1 MSGQPD
7 QAELNAFLADIPFF
21 ASLDETTRLELA
33 GQLEPVHVA
42 AGEVIFRQGDAGEG
56 LFLVVSGRLRVSV
69 AALPGDG
76 PERMLYDLGRG
87 AIVGEMALLTDRP
100 RAATVHAVRD
110 SDLLLLRVSS
120 FTSLL
125 ERSPALVTGMIRL
138 LVDRVLAVDRLL
150 TADRPQAPPP
160 VRTIAVACAGQN
172 TRRGHAGR
180 RTAGGA
186 AGAGWFGLPRGRRRG
201 RAAAGPGCGA
211 AGTGRPRP
219 GRADRV
225 AACGGTRP

>member
-1 MSGQPD
+1 MSGQQDRP
-7 QAELNAFLADIPFF
+7 ELHAFLADIPFF

-33 GQLEPVHVA
+33 RQLEPVHVA

-69 AALPGDG
+69 AADG
-76 PERMLYDLGRG
+76 PERVLYDLGRG

-150 TADRPQAPPP
+150 IVDRPQAPPP
-160 VRTIAVACAGQN
+160 GRRTIAVAAPAATPARPRWSPDGSRRSWRGLVRSSGW
-172 TRRGHAGR
+172 TRTSRRGSWARVR
-180 RTAGGA
+180 RSRDQAT
-186 AGAGWFGLPRGRRRG
+186 P
-201 RAAAGPGCGA
+201 AGPS
-211 AGTGRPRP
+211 
-219 GRADRV
+219 
-225 AACGGTRP
+225 